1 MSALQ
6 VPSWAPLLP
15 SDVYEVEYRSYWQIS
30 FSRFRSNPSGL
41 VALGVLVFMV
51 LIAFGAPL
59 IQAVVTHVDPY
70 TQDLSNL
77 FSPPSRLHLLGT
89 DELGRDEMTRLAY
102 GAQVSLTVGF
112 LTAAFTLTIGV
123 TVGIIA
129 GYFGALIDE
138 VLMRLV
144 DSILAMPAIFLFMLM
159 AIVFRPEPVTL
170 SLMIASVSWGAT
182 ARLVRA
188 ETLALKTNQ
197 HVLAAR
203 SIGATNFRIIAQHVL
218 PHTLPT
224 VIVAGSLS
232 VGYVVLIEAA
242 LDFLGLGIQPPT
254 PTWGNMLTN
263 AQSYLFQ
270 SIWLM
275 IFPGALILATVASL
289 NVLGNA
295 LRDALDPRSWRR

>member
-6 VPSWAPLLP
+6 VPSAAQILP
-15 SDVYEVEYRSYWQIS
+15 SEISDLEYRSYWQIS
-30 FSRFRSNPSGL
+30 LSRFRANPSGM
-41 VALGVLVFMV
+41 VSLGVLVFMV
-51 LIAFGAPL
+51 VIALGAPV
-59 IQAVVTHVDPY
+59 IQALITHAGPY
-70 TQDLSNL
+70 AQDLSNL

-123 TVGIIA
+123 TIGVVA
-129 GYFGALIDE
+129 GYFGGVVDE

-159 AIVFRPEPVTL
+159 AIVFRPEPITL

-203 SIGATNFRIIAQHVL
+203 SIGATNFRIITQHVL

-254 PTWGNMLTN
+254 PSWGNMLTN
-263 AQSYLFQ
+263 AQAYLFQ

-295 LRDALDPRSWRR
+295 LRDALDPRAWGR